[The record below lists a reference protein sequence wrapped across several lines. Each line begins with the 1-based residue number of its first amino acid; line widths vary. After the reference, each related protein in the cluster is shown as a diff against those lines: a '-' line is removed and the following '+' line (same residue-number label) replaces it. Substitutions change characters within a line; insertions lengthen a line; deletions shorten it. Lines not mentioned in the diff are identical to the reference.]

1 MIHWILPGQL
11 QRSKSLSIRYLGM
24 AYTPSDME
32 PINSE
37 TVILRPWQPDDRNTL
52 VILGNNPNI
61 ARFLTDAFPSPYT
74 EEKGDAF
81 ISMANQE
88 TPPRILAI
96 TLEDQ
101 PVGAIGLHPQ
111 TDIHCQ
117 NAEMGY
123 WLGEP
128 YWGRGIMT
136 RAIRMMVSYGF
147 THLPVNRIFAR
158 PFHTNIGSR
167 RALEKA
173 GFTLEA
179 RLQGTILKHGEV
191 LDELIYG
198 IRR

>member
-1 MIHWILPGQL
+1 MEAIHTDPV
-11 QRSKSLSIRYLGM
+11 
-24 AYTPSDME
+24 A
-32 PINSE
+32 
-37 TVILRPWQPDDRNTL
+37 LRPWRVSDRDTL
-52 VILGNNPNI
+52 VNLGNNPNI
-61 ARFLTDAFPSPYT
+61 ARYLTNAFPSPYT
-74 EEKGDAF
+74 KEKADAF
-81 ISMANQE
+81 VAMANQE
-88 TPPRILAI
+88 DPPRILAI
-96 TLEDQ
+96 TLDEQ

-111 TDIHCQ
+111 MDIHCQ

-136 RAIRMMVSYGF
+136 RAIRLMATYGF

-158 PFHTNIGSR
+158 PFSTNIGSQ